1 MECSMAVKCPSID
14 VHLAGFKKYQQSFSD
29 EQLLKDVVGSDEVV
43 ENVKALFKGIWSLEN
58 LGQSDAEVNGVVDD
72 AIENPH
78 NYVLKPQKEGGGNNF
93 FDDELK
99 ANLIEAKGQDMEK
112 HILGTYL
119 IMERINPPM
128 IPALMLR
135 NGKMIKV
142 DSLSE
147 FGAYS
152 SVFIDTAELADDGAS
167 PNDGAL
173 ENISRNRNLGT
184 LMRTKAS
191 HNNEGGVNAG
201 FSVIDSP
208 CIVPSEYF

>member
-1 MECSMAVKCPSID
+1 MD
-14 VHLAGFKKYQQSFSD
+14 
-29 EQLLKDVVGSDEVV
+29 
-43 ENVKALFKGIWSLEN
+43 
-58 LGQSDAEVNGVVDD
+58 
-72 AIENPH
+72 
-78 NYVLKPQKEGGGNNF
+78 
-93 FDDELK
+93 
-99 ANLIEAKGQDMEK
+99 K

-135 NGKMIKV
+135 NGRMISV

-147 FGAYS
+147 FGLYS
-152 SVFIDTAELADDGAS
+152 SVFVDSSGKTSRLDDI
-167 PNDGAL
+167 PT
-173 ENISRNRNLGT
+173 NRSLGT

-208 CIVPSEYF
+208 LIVEADVFK